1 MLKLLGSNLALFL
14 GLSLV
19 TFVEMDDH
27 SQVHDWRYYGFLT
40 AFILSVLAFAVN
52 LFNMARSK
60 S

>member
-1 MLKLLGSNLALFL
+1 MLKFLGSNLALFL

-27 SQVHDWRYYGFLT
+27 SQTHDWRYYGLMV
-40 AFILSVLAFAVN
+40 AFGLSALAFVIN
-52 LFNMARSK
+52 LFQMVRSK